1 MTCAVHTD
9 QPASAYCR
17 TCGKALCQS
26 CQRDVR
32 GVVYC
37 QDCLAA
43 RLEGTVPP
51 AAANAPAAVYA
62 TPSSN
67 ASPGLAAVLGFIP
80 GVGAFYNGQFAK
92 GFVHVFIFA
101 ILTHLANRSDWFGWT
116 VAAWLFYMVF
126 DAYSTAKARVL
137 GQPLPDPIGIN
148 NLLANFGLGSNT
160 TPPLATMGT
169 MGAAGMNPAASS
181 VPPPSG
187 TAGPV
192 GFAPADQ
199 AAAQAPFVPT
209 AAQGESCGANPG
221 GLPLGAIILIGLGVI
236 FLLDNLGVL
245 SFRWTAEFWPIIL
258 IVIGI
263 WLAFRRFSGTQTGGP
278 R

>member
-1 MTCAVHTD
+1 MNCVTHTD

-32 GVVYC
+32 GVIFC

-51 AAANAPAAVYA
+51 AAANVPVAVYV
-62 TPSSN
+62 TPSSS

-101 ILTHLANRSDWFGWT
+101 VCAHLANRADIFGWC

-126 DAYSTAKARVL
+126 DAYTTAKARML
-137 GQPLPDPIGIN
+137 GQPLPDHLGLN
-148 NLLANFGLGSNT
+148 ALLAGFGLGT
-160 TPPLATMGT
+160 AAPHPVTAT
-169 MGAAGMNPAASS
+169 A
-181 VPPPSG
+181 G
-187 TAGPV
+187 TAPSVAVPAGSSDIPV
-192 GFAPADQ
+192 GNAVAADQ
-199 AAAQAPFVPT
+199 ASPIGQDPVAQQACAPGFGGMPM
-209 AAQGESCGANPG
+209 GAV
-221 GLPLGAIILIGLGVI
+221 ILIALGVLL
-236 FLLDNLGVL
+236 LLDNLGVL
-245 SFRWTAEFWPIIL
+245 SFRWTEEFWPIVL
-258 IVIGI
+258 IVVGI
-263 WLAFRRFSGTQTGGP
+263 WLALRRMGRS
-278 R
+278 